1 MTIGFAGGGFADGGS
16 AVAPASVPVSV
27 PVPDPFNLLAWLGAL
42 SEPAARALTGW
53 LPQWPAVL
61 FIEAWL
67 VQIIEIGILVG
78 LTSTVLAWVRYR
90 VGAGWFQRSLGR
102 TDLWGSLS
110 GAALGLITPVCSCSV
125 GAIYA
130 SLLDNGASLRSAGAF
145 LFAAPAT
152 NEVVL
157 LVLLFVVGP
166 GGALLYLAFGLAA
179 AVATGHLAPRL
190 GLALGTRRH
199 DHDHA
204 HGHDH
209 SHGLEH
215 DHVHDHALPGD
226 EAVHAPWRRAV
237 ADTRALLRRLAWPLG
252 LGAALAVA
260 LEGWHLAPAEVLG
273 AMGRAWFT
281 PIVAALIG
289 LPLHVEPGLMGG
301 LVLGLVQV
309 GVPLGTLISLT
320 MAASVASVPEA
331 LVLRSV
337 MGTRAMVG
345 LTVWYL
351 FYTSSVGLLV
361 NAFWRS

>member
-1 MTIGFAGGGFADGGS
+1 VSTAA
-16 AVAPASVPVSV
+16 AAPLA
-27 PVPDPFNLLAWLGAL
+27 PDPFNLLAWLGAL
-42 SEPAARALTGW
+42 SEPVARLLTGW
-53 LPQWPAVL
+53 LPRWPAVL
-61 FIEAWL
+61 FLEAWL
-67 VQIIEIGILVG
+67 VQVIEIGILVAV
-78 LTSTVLAWVRYR
+78 TSTALAWIRYR
-90 VGAGWFQRSLGR
+90 VGTGWFQRSLGR
-102 TDLWGSLS
+102 TDLLGALS
-110 GAALGLITPVCSCSV
+110 GAMLGLITPVCSCCV

-130 SLLDNGASLRSAGAF
+130 SLLDNGASLRAAGAF

-157 LVLLFVVGP
+157 LVLLFVIGP
-166 GGALLYLAFGLAA
+166 GGAALYLAFGLIA
-179 AVATGHLAPRL
+179 AVATGHLAPHL
-190 GLALGTRRH
+190 GLALCTHDPHH
-199 DHDHA
+199 DHGHDQRHAQGHA

-209 SHGLEH
+209 GHA
-215 DHVHDHALPGD
+215 HDHAQGS
-226 EAVHAPWRRAV
+226 ATRATSPWQRAV
-237 ADTRALLRRLAWPLG
+237 ADTRTLLRRLAWPLG
-252 LGAALAVA
+252 LGAAAAVA

-273 AMGRAWFT
+273 AMGQAWFT
-281 PIVAALIG
+281 PIVASVIG

-301 LVLGLVQV
+301 LVLGLVHV

-345 LTVWYL
+345 LTAWFL